1 MLELYKMINLHKYLF
16 IGVLAIFIIGV
27 FKYYRLNEEFE
38 DLTLKY
44 TQLQSQYIVEKANTS
59 ALENSLK
66 TQNMLIETYKE
77 SSKSYEKTINK
88 LNESIKDLN
97 DINVKYEASD
107 NKNATSEEAIQWLR
121 DKASSLSR

>member
-1 MLELYKMINLHKYLF
+1 MINLHKYLF
-16 IGVLAIFIIGV
+16 ICVLAIFVIGV

-38 DLTLKY
+38 ELTLKY

-77 SSKSYEKTINK
+77 SSKTYEKTINK

-121 DKASSLSR
+121 DKSSSLSR

>member
-1 MLELYKMINLHKYLF
+1 MINLHKYLF
-16 IGVLAIFIIGV
+16 IGVVAIFVIGI
-27 FKYYRLNEEFE
+27 FKYYRLNEAYE

-44 TQLQSQYIVEKANTS
+44 TRLQSQYIVEKANSS
-59 ALENSLK
+59 ALENSVR

-77 SSKSYEKTINK
+77 SSKTYESTINK

-97 DINVKYEASD
+97 DINVKYEASN

-121 DKASSLSR
+121 DKAYSLSR